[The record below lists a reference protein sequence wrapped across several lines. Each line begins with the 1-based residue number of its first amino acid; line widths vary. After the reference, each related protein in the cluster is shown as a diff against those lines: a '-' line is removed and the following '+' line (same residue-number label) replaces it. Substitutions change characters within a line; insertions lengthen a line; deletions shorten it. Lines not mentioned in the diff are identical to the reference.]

1 MNAKKGRRSG
11 GVQRQAGQ
19 DMSEPINIAMSA
31 PVAPLAVTP
40 GDVQSHIGRQL
51 RSLYDS
57 VVQQPVPDRFLELLS
72 KLDEKS
78 GGKKDQE

>member
-11 GVQRQAGQ
+11 GAQRQAGQ

-31 PVAPLAVTP
+31 PVAPLLSAA

-57 VVQQPVPDRFLELLS
+57 VVQQPVPERFLELLS

>member
-11 GVQRQAGQ
+11 GAQRQAGQ
-19 DMSEPINIAMSA
+19 DMSVPIDIAIST
-31 PVAPLAVTP
+31 PVAPLSSVP

-72 KLDEKS
+72 KLDEES

>member
-1 MNAKKGRRSG
+1 MVAKKGRRSG
-11 GVQRQAGQ
+11 GAQRQAGQ
-19 DMSEPINIAMSA
+19 DMRDLNDTAMSA
-31 PVAPLAVTP
+31 PVGPLVPMP
-40 GDVQSHIGRQL
+40 GDIQSHIGRQL

-78 GGKKDQE
+78 GGKKDPE

>member
-11 GVQRQAGQ
+11 GARLQAGQ

-31 PVAPLAVTP
+31 PVAPLAATT
-40 GDVQSHIGRQL
+40 GDMQSHIGRQL

-78 GGKKDQE
+78 GGHKDQE

>member
-1 MNAKKGRRSG
+1 MKAKNDRRSG
-11 GVQRQAGQ
+11 GARRQAGQ
-19 DMSEPINIAMSA
+19 DMSEPINTSLSA
-31 PVAPLAVTP
+31 PVAPLAGSTA
-40 GDVQSHIGRQL
+40 DMQSHIGRQL

-78 GGKKDQE
+78 GGNKDQE